1 MNEKNSLMF
10 IYLHKGKEYIMIS
23 RQPVQGDAV
32 VQYVLE
38 VSQKQPVTVNPFYPY
53 NERNRAIS
61 VYEDRDTLQN
71 KK

>member
-1 MNEKNSLMF
+1 
-10 IYLHKGKEYIMIS
+10 MIS